1 MPWQCRA
8 FQDGGRADPA
18 TKQVR
23 RGMKQGCPTTGLL
36 LALSIA
42 REVIGIAESFF
53 LDELSSLLRDLVRGL
68 HLLLPVWDAGA

>member
-1 MPWQCRA
+1 
-8 FQDGGRADPA
+8 
-18 TKQVR
+18 
-23 RGMKQGCPTTGLL
+23 MKQGCPTTGLL